1 MHASSIRVR
10 VDVSTEKA
18 REATERGPEGEGGR
32 RLSAEEKENEMEKER
47 EPERAKER
55 ETKKERERHAPP
67 RTPTVWLLLLSYQPA
82 HPRAYS
88 RKRHSRWGVPSES

>member
-1 MHASSIRVR
+1 M
-10 VDVSTEKA
+10 STEKA

-55 ETKKERERHAPP
+55 ETKKERERHAPIA
-67 RTPTVWLLLLSYQPA
+67 RTAQRFMAGGILPEATWLAAKPK
-82 HPRAYS
+82 PICS
-88 RKRHSRWGVPSES
+88 RMQSMMMQQ